1 MARYIKVTAFPLEL
15 SSFIKLNVE
24 NLGGTEA
31 KEEGMGRKL
40 VLHIFKYFV
49 VLHADMFHPPPPAVS
64 LTCTHM
70 HTISL
75 RCH

>member
-1 MARYIKVTAFPLEL
+1 MVRYVKVTAFPLEL

-24 NLGGTEA
+24 NLDVTEG

-49 VLHADMFHPPPPAVS
+49 VLHAVMFHPSPNSLS

-75 RCH
+75 RCP